1 MSPDIKRSIA
11 AMMQPSSIAV
21 IGATDRLYGGRIM
34 KNLLHGGFKGTLY
47 PVNPKRDQ
55 VFGLSCYP
63 RLRALPGPVDSAA
76 ILVPAAAV
84 PGVLAECA
92 ETGVKAAIIISAGF
106 AEMGD
111 TQGEQL
117 QQEVR
122 RIARETGVRVCG
134 PNCLG
139 VSNIA
144 DGIWTSAN
152 PTVATDVVVGP
163 GPVALVSQSGAT
175 AHGPLMAL
183 AKDRGI
189 GFRYVVST
197 GNEADLELTD
207 FVEFLL
213 EDPEVKAIALMVEG
227 FRDAP
232 KFVRVARLALGR
244 GTPLVVLKLGRSAV
258 GAGASQTHTGA
269 LTGSDAVQAAM
280 FRQCGVVRVDDYDEL
295 VEVAT
300 MFAKTR
306 VPDGERVGLVSHG
319 GGICGA
325 IGDNCGQL
333 GLAVP
338 PLTDRTL
345 KTLQSILEGRG
356 AAANPA
362 DITFHGARDTFPV
375 ILKGMLA
382 DDNIDLLGVATAGT
396 EATARAVID
405 SARESRKPVLFMWT
419 DRMQDSQALPL
430 LQQSEVPVFYLPG
443 RFAKGIRSLVDYK
456 RARQRY
462 LEGPYGDVSAGRPTH
477 AEGRTAMAEVMDLL
491 SSSAGQAL
499 DEHRSK
505 TVLSLLGVP
514 VTREVLCKSLH
525 EAGSAAAEVGY
536 PVALKAASAQIPHKT
551 EAHAI
556 RLDVRDARELAEA
569 WDAVLGN
576 ARAFAPEATIDGVLV
591 QEMVTSSVE
600 VIAGLAQ
607 DPQFGPVLL
616 CGIGGI
622 FVEAMGAVA
631 RRLCPITPADAR
643 EMIAEVPGMQQVLG
657 GYRRRPAAD
666 VDALI
671 GALCR
676 LSHAAVSAGGLLAEV
691 DINPLAV
698 LPKGQGVKALDALV
712 VVGSIPNGPE
722 GGGRHAGT
730 ASPSHGETRLAS
742 NV

>member
-1 MSPDIKRSIA
+1 MSPDTKRSIA
-11 AMMQPSSIAV
+11 AMMRPSSIAV
-21 IGATDRLYGGRIM
+21 VGATDRLYGGRIM
-34 KNLLHGGFKGTLY
+34 RNLLHGGFKGKLY
-47 PVNPKRDQ
+47 PVNPKRDE
-55 VFGLSCYP
+55 VFGLRCFP
-63 RLRALPGPVDSAA
+63 TVRALPEPADSAA
-76 ILVPAAAV
+76 ILVPAAGV
-84 PGVLAECA
+84 PGVLQECA

-111 TQGEQL
+111 AHGQQL
-117 QQEVR
+117 QQDVR

-144 DGIWTSAN
+144 DGIWSSAN
-152 PTVATDVVVGP
+152 PTVAADVVVGP

-175 AHGPLMAL
+175 AHGPLMAI
-183 AKDRGI
+183 ARDRGI
-189 GFRYVVST
+189 GFRCVIST

-232 KFVRVARLALGR
+232 KFVRVARLALRR

-258 GAGASQTHTGA
+258 GAGASRTHTGA

-280 FRQCGVVRVDDYDEL
+280 FRQCGVIRVDDYDEL
-295 VEVAT
+295 VEVAA

-338 PLTDRTL
+338 PLADGTL

-375 ILKGMLA
+375 ILKAMLA

-405 SARESRKPVLFMWT
+405 TARESRKPVLFMWT
-419 DRMQDSQALPL
+419 DRMQDSLALPL
-430 LQQSEVPVFYLPG
+430 LQQSPVPVFFLPG

-456 RARQRY
+456 RARQRC
-462 LEGPYGDVSAGRPTH
+462 LEEPPGDASCGLPKQAARG
-477 AEGRTAMAEVMDLL
+477 TATGEAMDLL
-491 SSSAGQAL
+491 QSSAGHMLA
-499 DEHRSK
+499 EHRSK
-505 TVLSLLGVP
+505 EVLSLLGIP
-514 VTREVLCKSLH
+514 VTREVLCKSLQ
-525 EAGSAAAEVGY
+525 EAESAAAELGY
-536 PVALKAASAQIPHKT
+536 PVALKAASAEIPHKT
-551 EAHAI
+551 EARAI
-556 RLDVRDARELAEA
+556 RLDVRDSRELIEA
-569 WDAVLGN
+569 WDAVLAN
-576 ARAFAPEATIDGVLV
+576 ARAFAAGATIDGVLV
-591 QEMVTSSVE
+591 QEMVRSSVE

-616 CGIGGI
+616 CGIGGV
-622 FVEAMGAVA
+622 FVEALGAVA
-631 RRLCPITPADAR
+631 RRLCPVTAADAR
-643 EMIAEVPGMQQVLG
+643 EMIAEVPGMERILG
-657 GYRRRPAAD
+657 GFRRRPAAD

-671 GALCR
+671 DALCR
-676 LSHAAVSAGGLLAEV
+676 LSHAAVSAAGLLAEV

-712 VVGSIPNGPE
+712 VVGNIVRGPR
-722 GGGRHAGT
+722 G
-730 ASPSHGETRLAS
+730 
-742 NV
+742 

>member
-1 MSPDIKRSIA
+1 MSPDTKRSIA
-11 AMMQPSSIAV
+11 AMVRPTSIAV

-34 KNLLHGGFKGTLY
+34 KNLLQGGFKGKLY
-47 PVNPKRDQ
+47 PVNPKRDD
-55 VFGLSCYP
+55 VFGLPCFPSI
-63 RLRALPGPVDSAA
+63 RTLPEPVDSAA
-76 ILVPAAAV
+76 ILVPAAGV
-84 PGVLAECA
+84 PGVLQECA
-92 ETGVKAAIIISAGF
+92 ERGVKAAIIISAGF

-111 TQGEQL
+111 AQGQQL
-117 QQEVR
+117 QLDVR

-144 DGIWTSAN
+144 DGIWSSAN
-152 PTVATDVVVGP
+152 PTVAADVVVGP

-183 AKDRGI
+183 ARDRGI
-189 GFRYVVST
+189 GFRYVIST

-213 EDPEVKAIALMVEG
+213 EDPEVKSIALMVEG

-232 KFVRVARLALGR
+232 KFVRVARLALDR

-258 GAGASQTHTGA
+258 GAGASRTHTGA
-269 LTGSDAVQAAM
+269 LTGSDAVQTAM

-295 VEVAT
+295 VEVAA
-300 MFAKTR
+300 MFAKSR
-306 VPDGERVGLVSHG
+306 VPEGERVGLVSHG

-325 IGDNCGQL
+325 IGDNCGGL
-333 GLAVP
+333 GLTVP
-338 PLTDRTL
+338 ALTDRTL
-345 KTLQSILEGRG
+345 TTLQAILEGRG

-375 ILKGMLA
+375 ILEAMLA
-382 DDNIDLLGVATAGT
+382 DDNIDLLGIATAGT

-405 SARESRKPVLFMWT
+405 TARASQKPVLFMWT
-419 DRMQDSQALPL
+419 DRMQDALALPL
-430 LQQSEVPVFYLPG
+430 LQRSEVPVFYLPG

-462 LEGPYGDVSAGRPTH
+462 LEESRGDVSCGLPT
-477 AEGRTAMAEVMDLL
+477 RTAGGTATAEVMDLL
-491 SSSAGQAL
+491 QSSAGHVL

-505 TVLSLLGVP
+505 AVLSLLGIP
-514 VTREVLCKSLH
+514 VTREVLCKSFQ
-525 EAGSAAAEVGY
+525 EAESAAAELGF
-536 PVALKAASAQIPHKT
+536 PVVLKAASVQIPHKT
-551 EAHAI
+551 EARAI
-556 RLDVRDARELAEA
+556 RLDVRDTRELTGA
-569 WDAVLGN
+569 WDAVLAN
-576 ARAFAPEATIDGVLV
+576 ARAFARGATIDGVLV
-591 QEMVTSSVE
+591 QEMVTGSVE

-622 FVEAMGAVA
+622 FVEALGAVA

-643 EMIAEVPGMQQVLG
+643 EMIAEVPGMQQILG

-671 GALCR
+671 DALCR

-712 VVGSIPNGPE
+712 VVGDVTEVRLPASSCGARAE
-722 GGGRHAGT
+722 G
-730 ASPSHGETRLAS
+730 
-742 NV
+742 

>member
-1 MSPDIKRSIA
+1 ML
-11 AMMQPSSIAV
+11 QPSSIAV

-34 KNLLHGGFKGTLY
+34 KNLLHGGFKGKLY
-47 PVNPKRDQ
+47 PVNPKRDE
-55 VFGLSCYP
+55 VFGLPCFPSI
-63 RLRALPGPVDSAA
+63 RMLPEPVDSAA
-76 ILVPAAAV
+76 ILVPAAGV
-84 PGVLAECA
+84 PGVLQECA
-92 ETGVKAAIIISAGF
+92 ERGVKAAIIISAGF

-111 TQGEQL
+111 AQGRQL
-117 QQEVR
+117 QQDVR

-144 DGIWTSAN
+144 DGIWSSAN
-152 PTVATDVVVGP
+152 PTVAADVVVGP

-183 AKDRGI
+183 ARDRGI
-189 GFRYVVST
+189 GFRCVVST

-213 EDPEVKAIALMVEG
+213 EDPEVKSIALMVEG
-227 FRDAP
+227 FRDGP
-232 KFVRVARLALGR
+232 KFVRVARLALDR
-244 GTPLVVLKLGRSAV
+244 SKPLVILKLGRSTV
-258 GAGASQTHTGA
+258 GAGASRTHTGA

-295 VEVAT
+295 VEVAA
-300 MFAKTR
+300 MFAKSC

-325 IGDNCGQL
+325 IGDKCGEL
-333 GLAVP
+333 GLDVP
-338 PLTDRTL
+338 PLTESTL

-375 ILKGMLA
+375 ILKAMLA

-405 SARESRKPVLFMWT
+405 TARESRKPVLFMWT
-419 DRMQDSQALPL
+419 DRMQDSLALPL

-462 LEGPYGDVSAGRPTH
+462 LEEPRGGGSAGLPTQG
-477 AEGRTAMAEVMDLL
+477 AGGTAMAEVMDLL
-491 SSSAGQAL
+491 YSSAGQML
-499 DEHRSK
+499 DEHHSK
-505 TVLSLLGVP
+505 AVLSRLGIP
-514 VTREVLCKSLH
+514 VTREVLCKSLQ
-525 EAGSAAAEVGY
+525 EAESAAAELGY

-551 EAHAI
+551 EARAI
-556 RLDVRDARELAEA
+556 RLDVRDTRELTEA
-569 WDAVLGN
+569 WHAVLAN
-576 ARAFAPEATIDGVLV
+576 AHAFAPAATIDGVLV

-607 DPQFGPVLL
+607 DPQFGHVLL

-622 FVEAMGAVA
+622 FVEALGAVA
-631 RRLCPITPADAR
+631 RRLCPIAPADAR
-643 EMIAEVPGMQQVLG
+643 EMIAEVPGMQRILG

-671 GALCR
+671 DALCR
-676 LSHAAVSAGGLLAEV
+676 LSHAAISAGGLLAEV

-712 VVGSIPNGPE
+712 VAGNRTQLALPTPNVG
-722 GGGRHAGT
+722 
-730 ASPSHGETRLAS
+730 
-742 NV
+742 

>member
-1 MSPDIKRSIA
+1 MSPDTMRSIA
-11 AMMQPSSIAV
+11 AMVRPSSIAV

-34 KNLLHGGFKGTLY
+34 KNLLHGGFKGKLY
-47 PVNPKRDQ
+47 PVNPKRDE
-55 VFGLSCYP
+55 VFGLPCFPSI
-63 RLRALPGPVDSAA
+63 RTLPEPIDSAA
-76 ILVPAAAV
+76 ILVPAAGV
-84 PGVLAECA
+84 PGVLQECA
-92 ETGVKAAIIISAGF
+92 ERGVKAAIIISAGF

-111 TQGEQL
+111 AQGQQL
-117 QQEVR
+117 QQDVR

-144 DGIWTSAN
+144 DGIWSSAN
-152 PTVATDVVVGP
+152 PTVAADVVVGP

-183 AKDRGI
+183 ARDRGI
-189 GFRYVVST
+189 GFRYVIST

-213 EDPEVKAIALMVEG
+213 EDPEVKSIALMVEG

-232 KFVRVARLALGR
+232 KFVRVARLALDR
-244 GTPLVVLKLGRSAV
+244 GKPLVVLKLGRSAV
-258 GAGASQTHTGA
+258 GAGASRTHTGA
-269 LTGSDAVQAAM
+269 LTGSDDVQTAM

-295 VEVAT
+295 VEVAA
-300 MFAKTR
+300 MFAKSR
-306 VPDGERVGLVSHG
+306 VPEGERVGLVSHG

-325 IGDNCGQL
+325 IGDNCGGL

-345 KTLQSILEGRG
+345 KALQAILEGRG

-362 DITFHGARDTFPV
+362 DITFHGSRDTFPV
-375 ILKGMLA
+375 ILKAMLA
-382 DDNIDLLGVATAGT
+382 DENIDLLGVATSGT

-405 SARESRKPVLFMWT
+405 TARESRKPVLFMWT
-419 DRMQDSQALPL
+419 DRMQDSLALPL

-443 RFAKGIRSLVDYK
+443 RFARGIRSLVDYK

-462 LEGPYGDVSAGRPTH
+462 LDEDRGDTAADLPTE
-477 AEGRTAMAEVMDLL
+477 AMGRTAMAELTDLL
-491 SSSAGQAL
+491 HSADGPVL

-505 TVLSLLGVP
+505 TVLARLGVP
-514 VTREVLCKSLH
+514 VTREILCTSVR
-525 EAGSAAAEVGY
+525 EAESAAADLGY
-536 PVALKAASAQIPHKT
+536 PVALKVASAQIPHKT
-551 EAHAI
+551 EARAI
-556 RLDVRDARELAEA
+556 RLDVRDARELTEA
-569 WDAVLGN
+569 WEGVLAN
-576 ARAFAPEATIDGVLV
+576 ARSFAPAATINGVLV
-591 QEMVTSSVE
+591 QEMVTGSVE
-600 VIAGLAQ
+600 VIVGLAQ

-616 CGIGGI
+616 CGIGGL
-622 FVEAMGAVA
+622 FVEALGAVS
-631 RRLCPITPADAR
+631 RRLCPVSPADAR
-643 EMIAEVPGMQQVLG
+643 EMIAEVRGLERLLG

-671 GALCR
+671 DVLCR
-676 LSHAAVSAGGLLAEV
+676 LSRAAVSAGGLLAEV

-712 VVGSIPNGPE
+712 VVGDVAKVRLPASSCGARAE
-722 GGGRHAGT
+722 G
-730 ASPSHGETRLAS
+730 
-742 NV
+742 

>member
-1 MSPDIKRSIA
+1 MSPDTQRSIA
-11 AMMQPSSIAV
+11 AMLQPSSIAV

-34 KNLLHGGFKGTLY
+34 KNLLHGGFKGKLY
-47 PVNPKRDQ
+47 PVNPKRHE
-55 VFGLSCYP
+55 VFGLPCFPSI
-63 RLRALPGPVDSAA
+63 RMLPEPVDSAA
-76 ILVPAAAV
+76 ILVPAAGV
-84 PGVLAECA
+84 PGVLQECA
-92 ETGVKAAIIISAGF
+92 ERGVKAAIIISAGF

-111 TQGEQL
+111 AQGRQL
-117 QQEVR
+117 QQDVR

-144 DGIWTSAN
+144 DGIWSSAN
-152 PTVATDVVVGP
+152 PTVAADVVVGP

-183 AKDRGI
+183 ARDRGI
-189 GFRYVVST
+189 GFRCVVST

-213 EDPEVKAIALMVEG
+213 EDPEVKSIALMVEG
-227 FRDAP
+227 FRDGP
-232 KFVRVARLALGR
+232 KFVRVARLALDR
-244 GTPLVVLKLGRSAV
+244 SKPLVILKLGRSTV
-258 GAGASQTHTGA
+258 GAGASRTHTGA

-295 VEVAT
+295 VEVAA
-300 MFAKTR
+300 MFAKSC

-325 IGDNCGQL
+325 IGDKCGEL
-333 GLAVP
+333 GLDVP
-338 PLTDRTL
+338 PLTESTL

-375 ILKGMLA
+375 ILKAVLA

-405 SARESRKPVLFMWT
+405 TARESRKPVLFMWT
-419 DRMQDSQALPL
+419 DRMQDSLALPL
-430 LQQSEVPVFYLPG
+430 LQQSEVPVFHLPG

-462 LEGPYGDVSAGRPTH
+462 LEEPRGDGSAGLPTQ
-477 AEGRTAMAEVMDLL
+477 AASGTAMAEVMDLL
-491 SSSAGQAL
+491 YSSAGQML
-499 DEHRSK
+499 DEHHSK
-505 TVLSLLGVP
+505 AVLSRLGIP
-514 VTREVLCKSLH
+514 VTREVLCKSLQ
-525 EAGSAAAEVGY
+525 EAESAAAELGY
-536 PVALKAASAQIPHKT
+536 PVALKAAAAQIPHKT
-551 EAHAI
+551 EARAI
-556 RLDVRDARELAEA
+556 RLDVRDTRELTEA
-569 WDAVLGN
+569 WHAVLAN
-576 ARAFAPEATIDGVLV
+576 AHAFAPAATIDGVLV

-607 DPQFGPVLL
+607 DPQFGHVLL

-622 FVEAMGAVA
+622 FVEALGAVA
-631 RRLCPITPADAR
+631 RRLCPIAPADAR
-643 EMIAEVPGMQQVLG
+643 EMIAEVPGMQRILG
-657 GYRRRPAAD
+657 GYRRCPAAD

-671 GALCR
+671 DALCR
-676 LSHAAVSAGGLLAEV
+676 LSHAAISAGGLLAEV

-698 LPKGQGVKALDALV
+698 LPKGQGVKVLDALV
-712 VVGSIPNGPE
+712 VAGNMTQLALPTPNVG
-722 GGGRHAGT
+722 
-730 ASPSHGETRLAS
+730 
-742 NV
+742 